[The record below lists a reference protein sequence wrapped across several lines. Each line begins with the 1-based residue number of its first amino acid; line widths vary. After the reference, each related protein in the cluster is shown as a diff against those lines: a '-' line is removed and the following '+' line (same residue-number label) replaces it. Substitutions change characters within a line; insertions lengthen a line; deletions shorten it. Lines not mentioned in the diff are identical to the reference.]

1 MASKKSPLP
10 VRAEELALA
19 NHSYAAKAEVAAAGT
34 SKRKDPFSPAK
45 NSPVIKKKDAR
56 ADDDSDCM
64 SAVLDA
70 IRQLTDK
77 IDTLGSQLQ
86 QNSGMLANIAKAVE
100 FNAAEIKDCK
110 TRLQSTEKE
119 MAAVKKDN
127 TELLERVLELE
138 RYKRRW
144 NLKIRGL
151 KEKDGENI
159 REVVTSLLV
168 KISPSWAPSIHHIV
182 DSVHRLGRHM
192 ENQSRHVII
201 QFTQRLHRDELWR
214 ITKDSAVCKEMRI
227 TFIEDLCKADRE
239 SRATVWPKI
248 QQARAEG
255 KRAYYRGGSG
265 YINGQ
270 KIT

>member
-1 MASKKSPLP
+1 
-10 VRAEELALA
+10 
-19 NHSYAAKAEVAAAGT
+19 
-34 SKRKDPFSPAK
+34 
-45 NSPVIKKKDAR
+45 
-56 ADDDSDCM
+56 M

-100 FNAAEIKDCK
+100 FNAAEIKDCQ
-110 TRLQSTEKE
+110 TRLGSTENDV
-119 MAAVKKDN
+119 AALKKDK

-168 KISPSWAPSIHHIV
+168 KISPSWASNINLIV

-192 ENQSRHVII
+192 ENQTRQVII
-201 QFTQRLHRDELWR
+201 QFTQRMHRDELWR
-214 ITKDSAVCKEMRI
+214 ITKDSALCKELRI
-227 TFIEDLCKADRE
+227 AFIEDLCKADRD
-239 SRATVWPKI
+239 SRAAVWPKI

-255 KRAYYRGGSG
+255 KRAYYRGGVG

-270 KIT
+270 KIA